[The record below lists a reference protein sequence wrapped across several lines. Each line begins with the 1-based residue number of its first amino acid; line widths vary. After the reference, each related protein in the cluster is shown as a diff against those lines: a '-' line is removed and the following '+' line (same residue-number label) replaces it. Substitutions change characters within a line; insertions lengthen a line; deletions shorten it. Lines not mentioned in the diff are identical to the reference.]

1 MGKTNYNK
9 ISEEVKEE
17 KAAVVEPE
25 VTAAEVVEEPAEVKE
40 TKPAKAP
47 KKPKTAKGVV
57 SNCAS
62 LRVRKDPS
70 VKSNNII
77 SVIDANTEVEINL
90 DESKESWYKITTK
103 GGVTGFCMKDYITV
117 K

>member
-25 VTAAEVVEEPAEVKE
+25 VTAEVVEEPAEVKE
-40 TKPAKAP
+40 TKTAKT
-47 KKPKTAKGVV
+47 KKPKVVKGIVA
-57 SNCAS
+57 NCAS
-62 LRVRKDPS
+62 LRVRKEPA
-70 VKSNNII
+70 VKSDNTI
-77 SVIDANTEVEINL
+77 SVIDANTEVEINQ
-90 DESKESWYKITTK
+90 DESTKDWYKIITK
-103 GGVTGFCMKDYITV
+103 GGLTGFCMKDYITV